1 MDRSS
6 HFLTSNF
13 GVEIWTGEV
22 CEAQRERERE
32 RHTVTYR
39 FPFLKIFSIL
49 RFLMPQIS
57 SMVGP
62 KSFPQISLKAQIR
75 EAQSIS
81 VETPDMEAWMWSDR
95 VTSSTRWL
103 ELAWTK

>member
-1 MDRSS
+1 
-6 HFLTSNF
+6 
-13 GVEIWTGEV
+13 
-22 CEAQRERERE
+22 
-32 RHTVTYR
+32 
-39 FPFLKIFSIL
+39 
-49 RFLMPQIS
+49 
-57 SMVGP
+57 MVGP

-95 VTSSTRWL
+95 VTGSMRWL